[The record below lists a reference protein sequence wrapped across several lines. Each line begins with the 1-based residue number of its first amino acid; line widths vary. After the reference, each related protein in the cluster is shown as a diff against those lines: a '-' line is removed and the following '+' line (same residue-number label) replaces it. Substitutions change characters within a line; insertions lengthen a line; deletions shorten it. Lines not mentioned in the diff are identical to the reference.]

1 MPSLEGSEVKWPNWL
16 GLVVDDLEAQ
26 RRFYRD
32 TIGLTELG
40 SGDGWVQFDLGFPNL
55 FELLQRS
62 DQPQYDRRRFQPGFA
77 VDDIRSARARLLE
90 RGVEPVTEI
99 EGEADSQGNWCYFR
113 DPEGN
118 IFELSQRLGDV
129 WKR

>member
-1 MPSLEGSEVKWPNWL
+1 MSPLEGSKVKWPNWL

-32 TIGLTELG
+32 TIGLAELG

-62 DQPQYDRRRFQPGFA
+62 NSPQYDRRRFQPGFA
-77 VDDIRSARARLLE
+77 VDDIRSARERLLE
-90 RGVEPVTEI
+90 QGVESVTEI

-118 IFELSQRLGDV
+118 IFELSQRLGDA

>member
-1 MPSLEGSEVKWPNWL
+1 MSPPAESELKWPNWL

-40 SGDGWVQFDLGFPNL
+40 SGEGWVQFDLGFPNL
-55 FELLQRS
+55 FE
-62 DQPQYDRRRFQPGFA
+62 RRFQPGFA
-77 VDDIRSARARLLE
+77 VDDIRAARERLLE
-90 RGVEPVTEI
+90 RGAEPVTEI
-99 EGEADSQGNWCYFR
+99 EGEADSQGNWSYFR

-118 IFELSQRLGDV
+118 IFELSQRLGEE
-129 WKR
+129 WKP

>member
-1 MPSLEGSEVKWPNWL
+1 MIKWPNWL
-16 GLVVDDLEAQ
+16 GLVVDDLESQ

-32 TIGLTELG
+32 TLGLKELG

-62 DQPQYDRRRFQPGFA
+62 DEPQYDRRRFQPGFA
-77 VDDIRSARARLLE
+77 VDDIRSARERLIE
-90 RGVEPVTEI
+90 RGVEPVTDI
-99 EGEADSQGNWCYFR
+99 EGEPDSQGNWCYFR

-118 IFELSQRLGDV
+118 VFELSQRLGDD
-129 WKR
+129 WKP